1 MFVFCY
7 ILFSIFYVFFLNN
20 FLTNNFNFIS
30 LPTRVFTIFETIF
43 FTLFFRT
50 ILPKLAKQVFEILM
64 VLFILFSLYDLKN
77 SNISQFDSTSTA
89 IECIL
94 FISFSIIYFY
104 DRISKVD
111 GFVYDL
117 PEFWVVFGI
126 MIYFSGNFFIFIF
139 AQNNLNENSFKK
151 TFNTINALS
160 SIIENAMFLVAFILA
175 KRKSIPLK
183 TKKKPSLNTR
193 TQSHS

>member
-1 MFVFCY
+1 
-7 ILFSIFYVFFLNN
+7 
-20 FLTNNFNFIS
+20 
-30 LPTRVFTIFETIF
+30 
-43 FTLFFRT
+43 
-50 ILPKLAKQVFEILM
+50 
-64 VLFILFSLYDLKN
+64 
-77 SNISQFDSTSTA
+77 
-89 IECIL
+89 L

-183 TKKKPSLNTR
+183 TKKKSSLNTR
-193 TQSHS
+193 TQTHS